1 NPMSTTI
8 DSIAQGADQPPLRED
23 TIGAALDATA
33 REHAQREAL
42 VIPDEGVR
50 WTWAELRE
58 RADQLAAGLLALG
71 LQPGERVG
79 IWAPNCSA
87 WALTQFATA
96 RAGLILVNINPAYR
110 TSELAYALHKVGCRA
125 LV

>member
-1 NPMSTTI
+1 ETESL
-8 DSIAQGADQPPLRED
+8 ARGASQPPLRED

-33 REHAQREAL
+33 REHANREAL
-42 VIPDEGVR
+42 VIPQGGVR

-58 RADQLAAGLLALG
+58 RADEWAAGVLSLG
-71 LQPGERVG
+71 LQPGDRVG

-110 TSELAYALHKVGCRA
+110 ASELAYALHKVGCRA
-125 LV
+125 LVLAP